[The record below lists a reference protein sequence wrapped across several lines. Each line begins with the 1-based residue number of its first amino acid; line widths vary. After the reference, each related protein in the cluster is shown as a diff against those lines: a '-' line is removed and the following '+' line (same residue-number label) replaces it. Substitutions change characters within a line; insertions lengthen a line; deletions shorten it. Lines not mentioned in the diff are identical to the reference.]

1 MQKSKENW
9 ISNGQIRRWDNS
21 SPKIENIQK
30 VADYFDVSTDYLLGR
45 TDKKRID
52 DIETIAAH
60 HDGEDWTEEEL
71 EEIER
76 FKEFVRMK
84 RSQQEWSDAIW
95 KLLIEADQHGIDIYE
110 KPMQKEIKVYTV
122 TKLFG

>member
-1 MQKSKENW
+1 MGLVEKIKMLCNERKVTFAEVERKTG

-84 RSQQEWSDAIW
+84 RSQQE
-95 KLLIEADQHGIDIYE
+95 
-110 KPMQKEIKVYTV
+110 
-122 TKLFG
+122 

>member
-1 MQKSKENW
+1 MILLQRISKLCREKK
-9 ISNGQIRRWDNS
+9 ITFAELERKIGVSNGQVRRWNNV
-21 SPKIENIQK
+21 SPKSETLQK

-60 HDGEDWTEEEL
+60 HVGDEWTEEEL

-84 RSQQEWSDAIW
+84 RKDHPPKGQ
-95 KLLIEADQHGIDIYE
+95 
-110 KPMQKEIKVYTV
+110 
-122 TKLFG
+122 